1 MRWRTMDSPVG
12 PLRLGA
18 EGAHLRHVAFDRDDD
33 RRAERPRQEPEPG
46 SLEDAVLGEA
56 TRQLEQYFSGEREA
70 FELPAAPRGS
80 EFQRHVWAVLREVP
94 YGTTISYGE
103 LADRMGLPPGS
114 ARSVGLALG
123 ANPIVI
129 VLACHRVIGADGT
142 LTGFGGGVARKEAL
156 LALEGSALL

>member
-1 MRWRTMDSPVG
+1 MRWRTVDSPVG

-18 EGAHLRHVAFDRDDD
+18 EGAHLRHIAFDRHD
-33 RRAERPRQEPEPG
+33 RPTIGTDQEPDPG
-46 SLEDAVLGEA
+46 SLEDAILCEA
-56 TRQLEQYFSGEREA
+56 TRQLGQYFSGEREA

-80 EFQRHVWAVLREVP
+80 EFQRHVWAALREVP
-94 YGTTISYGE
+94 YGTTVSYGE
-103 LADRMGLPPGS
+103 LADRMGLPAGS

-129 VLACHRVIGADGT
+129 VLPCHRVVGADGT
-142 LTGFGGGVARKEAL
+142 LTGFGGGIARKEAL

>member
-1 MRWRTMDSPVG
+1 MRWRTVDSPVG

-18 EGAHLRHVAFDRDDD
+18 EGAHLRHTAFDHDDGPAID
-33 RRAERPRQEPEPG
+33 AGQEPEPG
-46 SLEDAVLGEA
+46 SLEDAVLCEA
-56 TRQLEQYFSGEREA
+56 AHQLGQYFSGEREA
-70 FELPAAPRGS
+70 FELPVAPRGS
-80 EFQRHVWAVLREVP
+80 EFQRRVWAALREVP

-103 LADRMGLPPGS
+103 LADRVGLPPGS

-142 LTGFGGGVARKEAL
+142 LTGFGGGIARKEAL